1 MKKVILLIFLLF
13 VIVVLAGGFYIW
25 NNKET
30 IVSDV
35 INTVE
40 TKLEDVFKLPEYGKK
55 EYIRSRYGQLLQ
67 ALDEVAANSKSVF
80 KFGASVEEMKLPEEV
95 VYVGITKGD
104 EKTDIIKRFDWSGHS
119 LTTKNKYGA
128 GTLKGYKTIN
138 IMSYENTG
146 PYNYMDNFVVYIEYT
161 EEINNKTSELEG

>member
-25 NNKET
+25 SNKDT
-30 IVSDV
+30 IVSDLKDT
-35 INTVE
+35 IE
-40 TKLEDVFKLPEYGKK
+40 TKLDDVFKLPEYGKK

-67 ALDEVAANSKSVF
+67 ALDEAAANSKSVF

-95 VYVGITKGD
+95 VYIGITKGE
-104 EKTDIIKRFDWSGHS
+104 EKTDIIKRFNWSGHS
-119 LTTKNKYGA
+119 FTTKNKYGA
-128 GTLKGYKTIN
+128 GTLKGARTIN

-146 PYNYMDNFVVYIEYT
+146 PYNYMDSFIVYIEYT
-161 EEINNKTSELEG
+161 EDVNNKSSELEG

>member
-25 NNKET
+25 SNKDT

-40 TKLEDVFKLPEYGKK
+40 TKLDDVFKLPEYGKK
-55 EYIRSRYGQLLQ
+55 EYIRSRYGQLLK
-67 ALDEVAANSKSVF
+67 ALDEAAAYSNSVF

-95 VYVGITKGD
+95 VYIGIIKGE
-104 EKTDIIKRFDWSGHS
+104 EKTDIIKRFNWSGHS

-128 GTLKGYKTIN
+128 GTLKGATTIN

-146 PYNYMDNFVVYIEYT
+146 PYNYMNSFILYIEYT
-161 EEINNKTSELEG
+161 E